1 MSREELNSFVSELM
15 QRIGHHIYEHTF
27 YEYTRRS
34 GRPTEV
40 YPIVV
45 YHKHDTY
52 EITIQLKGMR
62 NYFANTIKSFKKR
75 YKDITIMRYCR
86 NDGSCPNTLL
96 IVVKK

>member
-1 MSREELNSFVSELM
+1 MSGEELSSLISELR
-15 QRIGHHIYEHTF
+15 QRIGHHIYEHIWM
-27 YEYTRRS
+27 S
-34 GRPTEV
+34 GHSTEV
-40 YPIVV
+40 YPIEV

-86 NDGSCPNTLL
+86 YDGSCPNKLL